1 MAIYYGDGSNSGAG
15 RIIQVQSANTTSAF
29 TYNSTSWGNVGLSY
43 SITPKDSSSKILVM
57 FNLNVGSNN
66 NGNGILFKIQRDG
79 SDEFIGD
86 ASGSRSRC
94 SAQTSTA
101 NHQDARGC
109 HITFVSSPSTTSSIT
124 YQLQAK
130 MQVAGGSYAYFGT
143 EGANSDNAIAGRF
156 PQSITLMEI
165 AA

>member
-15 RIIQVQSANTTSAF
+15 RIIQVVWQETTSAF
-29 TYNSTSWGNVGLSY
+29 TYNSTSWGNVGLSH
-43 SITPKDSSSKILVM
+43 SITPTASSSKILVM

-66 NGNGILFKIQRDG
+66 NGNRILFKVQKDG
-79 SDEFIGD
+79 NDEFIGD

-94 SAQTSTA
+94 SAQSSTA

-109 HITFVSSPSTTSSIT
+109 HITFLNSPNTTSSVT
-124 YQLQAK
+124 YQIQAK
-130 MQVAGGSYAYFGT
+130 MQVAGSSYAYFGT
-143 EGANSDNAIAGRF
+143 EGANYDNAMAGRF
-156 PQSITLMEI
+156 PQSIVLMEI